1 MSTTGDSRRA
11 GDGVRLL
18 RSAECEVVEGI
29 FSCYD
34 FGFHAA
40 IGVAC
45 VFAAIEP
52 SHTDEPSSLTYERAT
67 AGAVAGLVEIC
78 RWRNLQLVKANQNRR

>member
-1 MSTTGDSRRA
+1 
-11 GDGVRLL
+11 
-18 RSAECEVVEGI
+18 VVEGI

-67 AGAVAGLVEIC
+67 AIGTPLFPFDLDGRPTTAGGYVGAQQQ
-78 RWRNLQLVKANQNRR
+78 QLGAPGRQTGDGESYRPGTHL